1 MVGVN
6 YAECRKLANYAE
18 YCYAEF
24 SYAEC
29 HYAEC
34 HYAQCRG
41 TLIAS
46 LCMLNQVSV
55 SFFVMLSVI
64 MLSVCVEA
72 SVKAYFLPL

>member
-1 MVGVN
+1 MLSVI
-6 YAECRKLANYAE
+6 YAECGKLAYYAE

-24 SYAEC
+24 IYAEC

-64 MLSVCVEA
+64 MLPVCVEA
-72 SVKAYFLPL
+72 SVEPYFLPL